1 MGRRKKLKKEEIA
14 EDWCF
19 ICKDGGSLRICDYKD
34 CLKSYHPDCVD
45 QDDSLLESKDQ
56 WTCGWHFCYE
66 CKKAPKFYCLCC
78 PFAVCGHCLCA
89 SGFAVVRG
97 NKGFCESCL
106 ELVMRLEE
114 KKDVNSNGEKI
125 DFYGEDTI
133 EFFFIGYWQMVK
145 EKEGLTS
152 EHVISAD
159 NLVKKGKNHR
169 SPDSYEYDE
178 NEEDI
183 EDFVDDSQ
191 LVVSDYDDLGY
202 SAEDKKIR
210 KRNRSKRKQS
220 APRRKASSKK
230 KEFIGWGSKLLLEF
244 LDSIGIDATR
254 ELSQDDLTTIITK
267 YCKENQ
273 LFHPE
278 RKKIIICDAR
288 LQHLLGKKSVNR
300 NSIYNRLTAHLAENI
315 DHSED
320 ESESSLDIV
329 DECDSVVEERKQQMS
344 SVRKSNYKEVVAEVQ
359 KSCFASV
366 VPKNI
371 KLVYLRR
378 SLVEDLAKQP
388 EAFDAK
394 VIGSFVRVKSDPND
408 YLQKN
413 SHQLVQ
419 VLGIKRTSSVKSEI
433 LLKLSN
439 RLKEL
444 PISKLSDDDFS
455 EDECKDLQQGVKNG
469 LLKRPTVLELEQK
482 ARSLHEDI
490 TKHWIARELVSLQN
504 LIDRANEK
512 GWRRELAEYMDILQL
527 LQTPSEQSRLLNE
540 VPQVIADVVEPEP
553 ACEESE
559 EKAEQEL
566 NDGLPESFAEKAPKD
581 PSCSHTTNGKF
592 RCLNDSANTTGMT
605 RAEPQSFHTNEQQH
619 KDESQNLA
627 AGPVHACQVPI
638 HVLLKKL

>member
-19 ICKDGGSLRICDYKD
+19 ICKDGGSLRICDYRNEGIVLSFHCVPLVTCVMNEVADAAIACRD
-34 CLKSYHPDCVD
+34 CLKSYHPDCLG

-56 WTCGWHFCYE
+56 WACGWHFCYE

-78 PFAVCGHCLCA
+78 PSAVCGHCLCD

-97 NKGFCESCL
+97 SKGFCDNCL
-106 ELVMRLEE
+106 ELVVLIEE

-125 DFYGEDTI
+125 DFYAEDTI
-133 EFFFIGYWQMVK
+133 EFYFNGYWQIVK

-152 EHVISAD
+152 EHVISAY
-159 NLVKKGKNHR
+159 NLLKKGKNHR

-178 NEEDI
+178 GEEDI
-183 EDFVDDSQ
+183 EDFVDESQ
-191 LVVSDYDDLGY
+191 LVVSDYDDLGDT
-202 SAEDKKIR
+202 ADDKKIG

-220 APRRKASSKK
+220 ATKRKASSKK
-230 KEFIGWGSKLLLEF
+230 REFIGWGSKTLLDF
-244 LDSIGIDATR
+244 LDSIGKDTTC
-254 ELSQDDLTTIITK
+254 ELSLYDITNIVTQ
-267 YCKENQ
+267 YCKENR

-288 LQHLLGKKSVNR
+288 LQPLLGRKSVNR
-300 NSIYNRLTAHLAENI
+300 NSIYNRLTAHLSEYI

-320 ESESSLDIV
+320 ESNSSLETV
-329 DECDSVVEERKQQMS
+329 DECDSVVEKRTEKLS
-344 SVRKSNYKEVVAEVQ
+344 SVKKSDHKEVAAEVQ

-388 EAFDAK
+388 ETFNAK

-419 VLGIKRTSSVKSEI
+419 VIDIKRTSSLKSEI
-433 LLKLSN
+433 LLQLSN
-439 RLKEL
+439 RVKEL
-444 PISKLSDDDFS
+444 PISKLSDDDFH
-455 EDECKDLQQGVKNG
+455 EDECEDLRQRVING
-469 LLKRPTVLELEQK
+469 LLKRPTVVELDHK

-490 TKHWIARELVSLQN
+490 TKHWITRELVSLQN
-504 LIDRANEK
+504 RIDRANEK
-512 GWRRELAEYMDILQL
+512 GWRREYPLMVLLILNMHLLYTLAEYMDSLLL
-527 LQTPSEQSRLLNE
+527 LQTPSEQARLQNE
-540 VPQVIADVVEPEP
+540 APQVIPDE
-553 ACEESE
+553 
-559 EKAEQEL
+559 
-566 NDGLPESFAEKAPKD
+566 
-581 PSCSHTTNGKF
+581 
-592 RCLNDSANTTGMT
+592 NDSLKEL
-605 RAEPQSFHTNEQQH
+605 RRI
-619 KDESQNLA
+619 L
-627 AGPVHACQVPI
+627 VV
-638 HVLLKKL
+638 VLQAMDSVKLRGLS

>member
-19 ICKDGGSLRICDYKD
+19 ICKDGGSLRICDYRD
-34 CLKSYHPDCVD
+34 CLKSYHPDCLG

-56 WTCGWHFCYE
+56 WACGWHFCYE

-78 PFAVCGHCLCA
+78 PSAVCGHCLCD

-97 NKGFCESCL
+97 SKGFCDNCL
-106 ELVMRLEE
+106 ELVVLIEE

-125 DFYGEDTI
+125 DFYAEDTI
-133 EFFFIGYWQMVK
+133 EFYFNGYWQIVK

-152 EHVISAD
+152 EHVISAY
-159 NLVKKGKNHR
+159 NLLKKGKNHR

-178 NEEDI
+178 GEEDI
-183 EDFVDDSQ
+183 EDFVDESQ
-191 LVVSDYDDLGY
+191 LVVSDYDDLGDT
-202 SAEDKKIR
+202 ADDKKIG

-220 APRRKASSKK
+220 ATKRKASSKK
-230 KEFIGWGSKLLLEF
+230 REFIGWGSKTLLDF
-244 LDSIGIDATR
+244 LDSIGKDTTC
-254 ELSQDDLTTIITK
+254 ELSLYDITNIVTQ
-267 YCKENQ
+267 YCKENR

-288 LQHLLGKKSVNR
+288 LQPLLGRKSVNR
-300 NSIYNRLTAHLAENI
+300 NSIYNRLTAHLSEYI

-320 ESESSLDIV
+320 ESNSSLETV
-329 DECDSVVEERKQQMS
+329 DECDSVVEKRTEKLS
-344 SVRKSNYKEVVAEVQ
+344 SVKKSDHKEVAAEVQ

-388 EAFDAK
+388 ETFNAK

-419 VLGIKRTSSVKSEI
+419 VIDIKRTSSLKSEI
-433 LLKLSN
+433 LLQLSN
-439 RLKEL
+439 RVKEL
-444 PISKLSDDDFS
+444 PISKLSDDDFH
-455 EDECKDLQQGVKNG
+455 EDECEDLRQRVING
-469 LLKRPTVLELEQK
+469 LLKRPTVVELDHK

-490 TKHWIARELVSLQN
+490 TKHWITRELVSLQN
-504 LIDRANEK
+504 RIDRANEK
-512 GWRRELAEYMDILQL
+512 GWRREYPLMYMDSLLL
-527 LQTPSEQSRLLNE
+527 LQTPSEQARLQNE
-540 VPQVIADVVEPEP
+540 APQVIPDEVEPEP
-553 ACEESE
+553 ACEEST
-559 EKAEQEL
+559 EKAEQEH
-566 NDGLPESFAEKAPKD
+566 NDDSPE
-581 PSCSHTTNGKF
+581 
-592 RCLNDSANTTGMT
+592 
-605 RAEPQSFHTNEQQH
+605 
-619 KDESQNLA
+619 
-627 AGPVHACQVPI
+627 
-638 HVLLKKL
+638 

>member
-19 ICKDGGSLRICDYKD
+19 ICKDGGSLRICDYRD
-34 CLKSYHPDCVD
+34 CLKSYHPDCLG

-56 WTCGWHFCYE
+56 WACGWHFCYE

-78 PFAVCGHCLCA
+78 PSAICGHCLCD

-97 NKGFCESCL
+97 SKGFCDNCL
-106 ELVMRLEE
+106 ELVVLIEE

-125 DFYGEDTI
+125 DFYAEDTI
-133 EFFFIGYWQMVK
+133 EFYFNGYWQIVK

-152 EHVISAD
+152 EHVISAY
-159 NLVKKGKNHR
+159 NLLKKGKNHR

-178 NEEDI
+178 GEEDI
-183 EDFVDDSQ
+183 EDFVDESQ
-191 LVVSDYDDLGY
+191 LVVSDYDDLGDT
-202 SAEDKKIR
+202 ADDKKIG

-220 APRRKASSKK
+220 ATKRKASSKK
-230 KEFIGWGSKLLLEF
+230 REFIGWGSKTLLDF
-244 LDSIGIDATR
+244 LDSIGKDTTC
-254 ELSQDDLTTIITK
+254 ELSLYDITNIVTQ
-267 YCKENQ
+267 YCKENR

-288 LQHLLGKKSVNR
+288 LQPLLGRKSVNR
-300 NSIYNRLTAHLAENI
+300 NSIYNRLTAHLSEYI

-320 ESESSLDIV
+320 ESNSSLETV
-329 DECDSVVEERKQQMS
+329 DECDSVVEKRTEKLS
-344 SVRKSNYKEVVAEVQ
+344 SVKKSDHKEVAAEVQ

-388 EAFDAK
+388 ETFNAK

-419 VLGIKRTSSVKSEI
+419 VIDIKRTSSLKSEI
-433 LLKLSN
+433 LLQLSN
-439 RLKEL
+439 RVKEL
-444 PISKLSDDDFS
+444 PISKLSDDDFH
-455 EDECKDLQQGVKNG
+455 EDECEDLRQRVING
-469 LLKRPTVLELEQK
+469 LLKRPTVVELDHK

-490 TKHWIARELVSLQN
+490 TKHWITRELVSLQN
-504 LIDRANEK
+504 RIDRANEK
-512 GWRRELAEYMDILQL
+512 GWRREYPLMYMDSLLL
-527 LQTPSEQSRLLNE
+527 LQTPSEQARLQNE
-540 VPQVIADVVEPEP
+540 APQVIPDEVEPEP
-553 ACEESE
+553 ACEEST
-559 EKAEQEL
+559 EKAEQEH
-566 NDGLPESFAEKAPKD
+566 NDDSPE
-581 PSCSHTTNGKF
+581 
-592 RCLNDSANTTGMT
+592 
-605 RAEPQSFHTNEQQH
+605 
-619 KDESQNLA
+619 
-627 AGPVHACQVPI
+627 
-638 HVLLKKL
+638 